1 MTTNQIFV
9 FSHFNI
15 YVYSQQILSCFAL
28 FLTSFKFFHTENN
41 YSYYSSSYSADKRPL
56 PPTHTHVQHKPT
68 LNWKWL
74 GSRWWISV
82 CFIIYSLNSKLHF
95 IFISFWLNPQIVRS
109 LRTQRVQ
116 LWSTAVINIS
126 PLSQHSSVYFQVMW
140 CCVQGPYQRAE
151 SFSFCSWIP
160 AFSRLSSEQIFTW
173 YCARTAAGCFLTR
186 LEGHHSC
193 WHHFMLQLLE
203 HKVSLQGRPAA
214 VGGALQ
220 RLYLCFMWCLQRC
233 IKNRINKVPF
243 SAADLI
249 QSHAADTSEI
259 YNSLISC
266 FRCFRLTCTE
276 GRV

>member
-95 IFISFWLNPQIVRS
+95 IFISFRELEALEHSVFSSDRLPWLTFH
-109 LRTQRVQ
+109 LCH
-116 LWSTAVINIS
+116 STARSIFKSCGAAFRVLIRE
-126 PLSQHSSVYFQVMW
+126 
-140 CCVQGPYQRAE
+140 QRA
-151 SFSFCSWIP
+151 S
-160 AFSRLSSEQIFTW
+160 LSALEPQRSVGWVLNKYLHDTVPEQQQ
-173 YCARTAAGCFLTR
+173 A
-186 LEGHHSC
+186 
-193 WHHFMLQLLE
+193 
-203 HKVSLQGRPAA
+203 VS
-214 VGGALQ
+214 
-220 RLYLCFMWCLQRC
+220 
-233 IKNRINKVPF
+233 
-243 SAADLI
+243 
-249 QSHAADTSEI
+249 
-259 YNSLISC
+259 
-266 FRCFRLTCTE
+266 
-276 GRV
+276 

>member
-15 YVYSQQILSCFAL
+15 YVYSQQILSSFA
-28 FLTSFKFFHTENN
+28 
-41 YSYYSSSYSADKRPL
+41 
-56 PPTHTHVQHKPT
+56 
-68 LNWKWL
+68 
-74 GSRWWISV
+74 
-82 CFIIYSLNSKLHF
+82 
-95 IFISFWLNPQIVRS
+95 NPQRVRS

-126 PLSQHSSVYFQVMW
+126 PLSQHSSVWGYFQVMW
-140 CCVQGPYQRAE
+140 CCIQGPYQRAE
-151 SFSFCSWIP
+151 SCSFCSWTP
-160 AFSRLSSEQIFTW
+160 AFSRLSSVQIFTW
-173 YCARTAAGCFLTR
+173 YCARTARGCFLTR

-214 VGGALQ
+214 VWGALQ
-220 RLYLCFMWCLQRC
+220 RLYLCFTWCLQRC
-233 IKNRINKVPF
+233 IKNRINKVHF
-243 SAADLI
+243 SATDLI
-249 QSHAADTSEI
+249 QSHSADTSEI
-259 YNSLISC
+259 YKSLISC